1 MSLKSE
7 FTRGAAAIAGA
18 LALSALAVS
27 VSDRLRA
34 GGHWPSALPEESIA
48 VELPSTPAASE
59 AANPEPD
66 SSGPESPE
74 PANPAPASPEIDPA
88 LPEQP
93 EPAANFETVLEA
105 QLSWGTPILDVF
117 ALCHGRTQ
125 LETGDSEFR
134 HSRVEGVDWLEY
146 YESAA
151 LPGSEI
157 AIRGFRAPMAALN
170 ASSADGI
177 LVVTA
182 DGAEFIGGAWHI
194 TSMGEIGDAIQL
206 EAAPGLAIPA
216 CLDADAAAA
225 RLNAVLAGDH
235 TDIRARRRN

>member
-7 FTRGAAAIAGA
+7 FTRGAAIIAVA

-34 GGHWPSALPEESIA
+34 GGHWPSAAPEESIA
-48 VELPSTPAASE
+48 VELPSTPATRE
-59 AANPEPD
+59 AASP
-66 SSGPESPE
+66 GIISPE
-74 PANPAPASPEIDPA
+74 PANPAPSSPEIDPA

-93 EPAANFETVLEA
+93 EPATNFETVLEA

-134 HSRVEGVDWLEY
+134 HSRVEEVDWLEY

-151 LPGSEI
+151 LPGGEI

-177 LVVTA
+177 LVVTV
-182 DGAEFIGGAWHI
+182 DDAEFIGGAWHI

-216 CLDADAAAA
+216 CLDANAAAA
-225 RLNAVLAGDH
+225 QLNAVFDGDRGEV
-235 TDIRARRRN
+235 RARRRD

>member
-1 MSLKSE
+1 MSFKSE
-7 FTRGAAAIAGA
+7 LSRGVGAIATA
-18 LALSALAVS
+18 VVLAFLTVAG
-27 VSDRLRA
+27 SDWMRNE
-34 GGHWPSALPEESIA
+34 GHWPTAVPASPDIAIAETLPAETIL
-48 VELPSTPAASE
+48 ELPAVPAPTPT
-59 AANPEPD
+59 PTPT
-66 SSGPESPE
+66 
-74 PANPAPASPEIDPA
+74 PAPAPA
-88 LPEQP
+88 MD
-93 EPAANFETVLEA
+93 FESVLEA

-151 LPGSEI
+151 LPGGEI

-170 ASSADGI
+170 ARNADGI

-182 DGAEFIGGAWHI
+182 DGAEIIGGAWHI

-206 EAAPGLAIPA
+206 EPAPGLAIPA

-235 TDIRARRRN
+235 ADIRARRRD

>member
-7 FTRGAAAIAGA
+7 FTRGAAIIAVA

-34 GGHWPSALPEESIA
+34 GGHWPSAAPEESIA
-48 VELPSTPAASE
+48 VELPSTPAAPE
-59 AANPEPD
+59 AASPGIISPEPD
-66 SSGPESPE
+66 SPE
-74 PANPAPASPEIDPA
+74 PANPAAASPEIDAA

-93 EPAANFETVLEA
+93 EPATSFETVLEA

-151 LPGSEI
+151 LPGGEI
-157 AIRGFRAPMAALN
+157 AIRGFRAPMAAVS

-182 DGAEFIGGAWHI
+182 DDAEFIGGAWHI

-225 RLNAVLAGDH
+225 QLNAVFDGDRGEV
-235 TDIRARRRN
+235 RARRRD